1 MEEHELIHLQV
12 VGIHMQIELV
22 LNKIIWQNASL
33 LEAAHPTLNPRK
45 SNQIDLRDFPLFP
58 YLEYYIFLIS

>member
-1 MEEHELIHLQV
+1 MVEHELIHLQV

-33 LEAAHPTLNPRK
+33 
-45 SNQIDLRDFPLFP
+45 
-58 YLEYYIFLIS
+58 